1 MVTAL
6 EIFKLLPKTNCGD
19 CGVPTCLAFAMKLA
33 NKQAELSGC
42 PHVSDDAKSALEASS
57 APPMRL
63 VKIGTGDTEL
73 QIGNETELFRHDK
86 KFFHPTAYA
95 ALLDDSWE
103 AGELEKRAEEAA
115 KLKFERVGQ
124 ELGLELLALK
134 SGSGT
139 PDTFAKAVETVK
151 GKSNLPLV
159 LMCDK
164 PEVIEAGL
172 KLCAADKPL
181 VHAANSENWEAMSN
195 LAKNNSVPLVVTA
208 PTLDELAE
216 LTEKVKGAGV
226 EDIVLDFGAK
236 SLSETLQ
243 MATIV
248 RRLAL
253 KKNFRPLGYPM
264 LIAMDPG
271 ANPEEE
277 GLKIALTTMK
287 YGGIV
292 VINDI
297 SAWKMYPLFTLRQNI
312 YTDPQVPIQVKPELY
327 EINDP
332 DENAPLM
339 FTTNFSLTFF
349 TVQSD
354 IEASKV
360 PAYLQVVN
368 TEGLSVMTS
377 FAADKLTPKMVV
389 EALEGSGAKNK
400 IGHNKL
406 VIPGMVSRMS
416 GKLEEESGMEI
427 KVGPR
432 DSAGLPKYLKEWN
445 V

>member
-1 MVTAL
+1 
-6 EIFKLLPKTNCGD
+6 
-19 CGVPTCLAFAMKLA
+19 MKLA

-42 PHVSDDAKSALEASS
+42 PHVSDEATSALEASS
-57 APPMRL
+57 APPMKL
-63 VKIGTGDTEL
+63 IKIGTGDNEL
-73 QIGNETELFRHDK
+73 QIGNESELFRHDK
-86 KFFHPTAYA
+86 KFYHPTAFA

-103 AGELEKRAEEAA
+103 TGELEKRVQDATS
-115 KLKFERVGQ
+115 LQFERVGQ
-124 ELGLELLALK
+124 ELKLELLAVRST
-134 SGSGT
+134 SGV
-139 PDTFAKAVETVK
+139 PETFAKAVETVK
-151 GKSNLPLV
+151 GKSNLPMV
-159 LMCDK
+159 LMSDK

-172 KLCAADKPL
+172 KICAADKPL
-181 VHAANSENWEAMSN
+181 VHAATSTNWEAMAN
-195 LAKNNSVPLVVTA
+195 LAKANSVPMVVTA

-226 EDIVLDFGAK
+226 EDLVVDFGAK
-236 SLSETLQ
+236 NLSETLQ
-243 MATIV
+243 MATMI

-253 KKNFRPLGYPM
+253 KKNFRPLGYPQLM
-264 LIAMDPG
+264 TTEPG
-271 ANPEEE
+271 TNPEEE
-277 GLKIALTTMK
+277 GLKAAIITMK
-287 YGGIV
+287 YGGILV
-292 VINDI
+292 LSDV
-297 SAWKMYPLFTLRQNI
+297 SLWKMYPLFTLRQNI

-327 EINDP
+327 EINNP

-360 PAYLQVVN
+360 PAFLQVVN

-389 EALEGSGAKNK
+389 EALETSGAKNK

-406 VIPGMVSRMS
+406 IIPGMVSRMS
-416 GKLEEESGMEI
+416 GKLEEESEMEI
-427 KVGPR
+427 AVGPR
-432 DSAGLPKYLKEWN
+432 DSAGLPKFLKEWG